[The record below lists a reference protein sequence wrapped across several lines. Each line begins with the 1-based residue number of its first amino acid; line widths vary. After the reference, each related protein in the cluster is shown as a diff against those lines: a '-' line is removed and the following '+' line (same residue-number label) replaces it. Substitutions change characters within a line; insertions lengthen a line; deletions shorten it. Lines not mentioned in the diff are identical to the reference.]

1 MDFDVKFLIKFSACV
16 LIGFGLAVFSP
27 QLTEKY
33 NALKQKNITDTL
45 KPTETKEDSE
55 PSFKNLPTPDV
66 NPPDSGRAS
75 DEESLKNSGYAIFTP
90 GQDTYSCPDMS
101 ILVKHIQDV
110 IKTKNIY
117 TQTDTKTY
125 PPAIMY
131 RTSSSRPFYRLSP
144 AHSYVITAEDNKIN
158 ALGPDITTTF
168 TEKLQAQKFTLRS
181 ENSMADIYYG
191 YSLTSFEKD
200 GWLYTIE
207 LGQGSNAG
215 IGIELTCAPSSIK
228 DSQAARDFDEIADA
242 QSQKEH
248 YSPFN
253 IFNTWTYTDNVY
265 TISVNRMFSNG
276 HAEYWGKVNGTWEFL
291 TSTQDLPACQPF
303 IENKVG
309 KGIQCYKCEKGYD
322 PTTKEC
328 AQPVES
334 TVTY

>member
-1 MDFDVKFLIKFSACV
+1 MDFDLKFLLKFSACV
-16 LIGFGLAVFSP
+16 AVGFFVAVYSP
-27 QLTEKY
+27 QIKERFQDI
-33 NALKQKNITDTL
+33 KQKNVADTL
-45 KPTETKEDSE
+45 KPSETEDDSDT
-55 PSFKNLPTPDV
+55 SFKNLPTPDFI
-66 NPPDSGRAS
+66 PPDSGRPG
-75 DEESLKNSGYAIFTP
+75 DEESLKNSGYSVFNPA
-90 GQDTYSCPDMS
+90 QDTYSCPDMN

-144 AHSYVITAEDNKIN
+144 AYSYVITAEDNKID

-200 GWLYTIE
+200 DWLYSVE
-207 LGQGSNAG
+207 LGQGNGVG

-228 DSQAARDFDEIADA
+228 DSQAAKDFDQIADA

-248 YSPFN
+248 YSPFDIYN
-253 IFNTWTYTDNVY
+253 NWTFTDNVY
-265 TISVNRMFSNG
+265 TININRLFSNG
-276 HAEYWGKVNGTWEFL
+276 AGEYWGKVNGAWKFL
-291 TSTQDLPACQPF
+291 AGTQDLPLCEPF
-303 IENKVG
+303 FENKVG
-309 KGIQCYKCEKGYD
+309 KGISCYACKEISADGSCLY
-322 PTTKEC
+322 PTETK
-328 AQPVES
+328 VE
-334 TVTY
+334 Y